1 MSSPHKLS
9 AWLTTLATTLTL
21 SWMAAAVDRL
31 YQGTERLVFE
41 NVKTS
46 QEELL
51 FGLLV
56 ILTTSL
62 PLAVFVRAALHEKS
76 MTWGRAW
83 LVNVGSAL
91 CISLIAAAMDRAY
104 GSVAAL
110 CVGDPAGDGHVR
122 RSLGFAGLMVAT
134 ACLPLGRLV
143 FETARQ

>member
-41 NVKTS
+41 NVKTT

-51 FGLLV
+51 FGVLV
-56 ILTTSL
+56 VMTTSL
-62 PLAVFVRAALHEKS
+62 PLAAFVRAALHEKS
-76 MTWGRAW
+76 TTWGRAW
-83 LVNVGSAL
+83 LVNVGSAI

-104 GSVAAL
+104 GSVAVL
-110 CVGDPAGDGHVR
+110 CVGDAEGDRHAR
-122 RSLGFAGLMVAT
+122 RSLGFAGLMVAA

-143 FETARQ
+143 FETTRQ